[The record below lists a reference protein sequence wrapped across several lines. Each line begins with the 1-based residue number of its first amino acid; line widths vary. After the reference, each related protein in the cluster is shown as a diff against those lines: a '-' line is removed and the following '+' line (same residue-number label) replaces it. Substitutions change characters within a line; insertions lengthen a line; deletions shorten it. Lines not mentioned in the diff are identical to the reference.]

1 MSETGSSDWQEGGF
15 DWEAAHRRIAA
26 VEAVLAGVGEA
37 TPEAKERI
45 WARRAAQLA
54 KAPVEEDAGERVA
67 LLVVRMGRE
76 VYGINVQ
83 HVHDIRS
90 AGQVTPVPRAPDWVV
105 GVVNLRGHIL
115 SVIDLPCFFGLAR
128 DGHNGNG
135 NGNGTEGPYL
145 VVVEVPE
152 MEVALLVDEVM
163 AVEMFSTNRV
173 LGTSDTI
180 RGITPEYVHG
190 VIDSGQ
196 GETSSDG
203 MGLLVVLKLPVVLSD
218 ERLII
223 HEEIA

>member
-1 MSETGSSDWQEGGF
+1 MSDSVSSDLQESTF
-15 DWEAAHRRIAA
+15 DWEGAHRRIAA
-26 VEAVLAGVGEA
+26 VEAVLAGVGET
-37 TPEAKERI
+37 TPETKERI

-54 KAPVEEDAGERVA
+54 KAPVEEDIGERVA

-76 VYGINVQ
+76 VYGIDVQ
-83 HVHDIRS
+83 HVRDIRS
-90 AGQVTPVPRAPDWVV
+90 AGQVTPVPRVPDWVV

-115 SVIDLPCFFGLAR
+115 SVIDLPSFFGLAR
-128 DGHNGNG
+128 DGRNGNG

-145 VVVEVPE
+145 VVVEVFE

-163 AVEMFSTNRV
+163 AVETFSAGRM
-173 LGTSDTI
+173 LGASDTI

-190 VIDSGQ
+190 VIDSSEGDAP
-196 GETSSDG
+196 SG
-203 MGLLVVLKLPVVLSD
+203 MGLLVVLNLPGVLSD